1 MIRKAIGAG
10 YNVGLKFSVKDLQ
23 CALAKTAGFD
33 GSWVCF
39 FSPFDP
45 VCPLYYIKC
54 ASIFS
59 FIYITRQHSPKS
71 EQK

>member
-33 GSWVCF
+33 GSWVGF

-45 VCPLYYIKC
+45 ICPL
-54 ASIFS
+54 
-59 FIYITRQHSPKS
+59 
-71 EQK
+71 